1 MVDDLPE
8 RMKSIDS
15 AVEVYLG
22 LGTNLGDREANI
34 SEALKRLGDAFGCDS
49 LALSGF
55 YETEPWGFESEDK
68 FLNAAVRYDLAM
80 SPEEIL
86 GICKSIE
93 RKMGRPDGKPEYG
106 PDGKRIYSSRIVD
119 IDILLYGTE
128 TIDLPDL
135 KIPHPLMSVREF
147 VMKPLS
153 EIISDNM
160 RAAFPALFE
169 EYC

>member
-1 MVDDLPE
+1 
-8 RMKSIDS
+8 MKGIDS

-22 LGTNLGDREANI
+22 LGTNLGDKKANI
-34 SEALKRLGDAFGCDS
+34 SEALKQLDDTFGCGCS
-49 LALSGF
+49 ALSGF
-55 YETEPWGFESEDK
+55 YETEPWGFESEYR
-68 FLNAAVRYDLAM
+68 FLNAAVRYDIAL

-86 GICKSIE
+86 GICKEIE
-93 RKMGRPDGKPEYG
+93 RKMGRPAGKPEYG
-106 PDGKRIYSSRIVD
+106 PDGKRIYSSRIIDV
-119 IDILLYGTE
+119 DILLYGAE